1 MATTAIILVLA
12 TLVLLATLIASGAWF
27 ADALAP
33 RSSTRPG
40 KALPVRADETA
51 LDRAVAPLLARAPG
65 RSGAVLIETGRDA
78 FGARALSARRAGRS
92 LDLQY
97 YAWKADHVGR
107 MLGAE
112 ILAAAERGVRVRIL
126 LDDINH
132 TGHDPVLLALNA
144 HPNIEIRIHNP
155 LRARAGAW
163 RVVEMIQRV
172 QALNHRMHNKC
183 WIADGRVA
191 IVGGRNI
198 GAEYFDANKER
209 NFRDL
214 DLMAIGPAVD
224 DATRAFDAYWNCGG
238 VIPIEELSAQTPM
251 GDNALRDLFEAAR
264 TETAARGDLDDLDKS
279 PKLALFRDAGGEPA
293 FAPHWCDELD
303 IVADPPQKWRERPGP
318 RWLVFQLTARI
329 RAARSEALLVSPYF
343 VPRRRLVRELKRAV
357 RRGAKVGVVTNTLAA
372 TDVLAVHGGYMRYR
386 RRLLRRGVEIYE
398 MRAGAA
404 ADREGQGVFGSSGA
418 SLHTKAFVV
427 DGETGFVGSYNL
439 DPRSARLNTE
449 MGALFRSRPLA
460 AELRAYWEALA
471 SPRMSYAVERGPG
484 GALRWRDGA
493 VTPPVLLEVEP
504 QSTLRQRVV
513 AMVCRYL
520 PIQAVL

>member
-1 MATTAIILVLA
+1 MATTAIYFILTA
-12 TLVLLATLIASGAWF
+12 LVLLAALIASGAWF

-33 RSSTRPG
+33 FSSARPG
-40 KALPVRADETA
+40 KALPVRPDETA

-65 RSGAVLIETGRDA
+65 RSGAVLIETGKDA
-78 FGARALSARRAGRS
+78 FGARLLSAARAGRS

-107 MLGAE
+107 VLGDE
-112 ILAAAERGVRVRIL
+112 ILAAAERGVRVRII

-155 LRARAGAW
+155 LRARGGVW
-163 RVVEMIQRV
+163 RLVEMIQRI

-198 GAEYFDANKER
+198 GAEYFEANRER

-214 DLMAIGPAVD
+214 DLMAIGPAVEG
-224 DATRAFDAYWNCGG
+224 ASRAFDAYWNCGG
-238 VIPIEELSAQTPM
+238 VIPIEDISHETPI
-251 GDNALRDLFEAAR
+251 GDNELRDLFGRAR
-264 TETAARGDLDDLDKS
+264 AEVEARGALADLRKS
-279 PKLALFRDAGGEPA
+279 PKLGLFFAGADAE
-293 FAPHWCDELD
+293 FAPHWCDELE
-303 IVADPPQKWRERPGP
+303 IVADPPQKWRARADG
-318 RWLVFQLTARI
+318 RWLVFHLMSRI

-357 RRGAKVGVVTNTLAA
+357 RRGARVGVVTNTLAA
-372 TDVLAVHGGYMRYR
+372 TDVIAVHGGYMRYR
-386 RRLLRRGVEIYE
+386 RRLLRRGIELYE
-398 MRAGAA
+398 MRAGMGAG
-404 ADREGQGVFGSSGA
+404 REGQGVLGSSGA

-460 AELRAYWEALA
+460 AELRAYWRLLA
-471 SPRMSYAVERGPG
+471 SPQISYAVERGPG
-484 GALRWRDGA
+484 GALRWRDG
-493 VTPPVLLEVEP
+493 TTDPPALLTTEP
-504 QSTLRQRVV
+504 QSTLRQRMI
-513 AMVCRYL
+513 ALACRYL